1 MSSFMRKVCTFE
13 STSTCAVM
21 KNSMHTF
28 HSDINCWPWQR
39 LSLTLWFVSNRSSH
53 PFLMRPRLHTPKS
66 SSDAGGMTDGN
77 DACKP
82 AHTHMHT
89 CTQAHTHT
97 HPYLSERECFFMCWC
112 QMSVHSQSHS
122 LNISPRPKQCQ
133 DRNAGS
139 TLHCRQE
146 KEKTLR
152 RCSRLLHIYLF
163 IFTFNII
170 FSCSKSLNCV
180 TLALNF
186 EVAHLKCIHSEI

>member
-1 MSSFMRKVCTFE
+1 MRKVCTFE
-13 STSTCAVM
+13 CTSTCTVM
-21 KNSMHTF
+21 KNSVHIF
-28 HSDINCWPWQR
+28 HSDINCRPWQR

-77 DACKP
+77 DACKL
-82 AHTHMHT
+82 AHT
-89 CTQAHTHT
+89 HTHT

-122 LNISPRPKQCQ
+122 LNISPRLLAK
-133 DRNAGS
+133 AMS
-139 TLHCRQE
+139 RQE
-146 KEKTLR
+146 CRLHTSLQTGKRKNTKEMFKVFILF
-152 RCSRLLHIYLF
+152 YLF
-163 IFTFNII
+163 TFPFNTL
-170 FSCSKSLNCV
+170 FSCSKSLNCA